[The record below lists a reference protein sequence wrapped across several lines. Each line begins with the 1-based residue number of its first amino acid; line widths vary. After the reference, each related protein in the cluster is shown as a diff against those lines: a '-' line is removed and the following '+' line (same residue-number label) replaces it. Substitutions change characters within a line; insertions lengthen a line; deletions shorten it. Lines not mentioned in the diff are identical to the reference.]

1 MPSLAVQRIKV
12 LSAGVFSLV
21 LALGVARFAYTP
33 LLPLMRLQAGLGV
46 AQAGW
51 LATINYTG
59 YLLGAVASSLIVDIA
74 VKDKLYRTG
83 LALAVASTAMMA
95 LTHAFWI
102 WALSRFIAG
111 LASAAGMLLGG
122 ALVLN
127 WLVRHGQRP
136 ELGILFSGIGL
147 GIALSA
153 GAVQIM
159 SPQLDWTM
167 QWWAFTA
174 IAALLLLP
182 ALGWLPRPERATTS
196 VGGEPLTDRPPG
208 RAFIGLLMAAY
219 FCAGIGYVVS
229 ATFIVAI
236 VDALP
241 GLQGRGTV
249 VFLWLGLASAPAC
262 VLWDLL
268 ARRTGDINALTLAS
282 VLQVAGILLPVW
294 PGTMPFAVAGAV
306 LFGASFVG
314 IVSLVLTMA
323 GRYYPTRPA
332 KMMGRMTVAYGSAQI
347 IAPAVTA
354 QLATHFGGYASGLYL
369 AAISMGLAT
378 ALLLALRR
386 LPRHGAAA

>member
-1 MPSLAVQRIKV
+1 MPILATHRLKV
-12 LSAGVFSLV
+12 LSAGVFSLM

-33 LLPLMRLQAGLGV
+33 LLPLMRSQAGLGV

-74 VKDKLYRTG
+74 VKDRLYRIG
-83 LALAVASTAMMA
+83 LMLAVASTALMA
-95 LTHAFWI
+95 VSTDYRV
-102 WALSRFIAG
+102 WALSRFVAG
-111 LASAAGMLLGG
+111 CGSAAGMLLGG

-153 GAVQIM
+153 GAVDLM
-159 SPQLDWTM
+159 SPGLDWRA

-174 IAALLLLP
+174 IATVLLIP
-182 ALGWLPRPERATTS
+182 ALGWLPRPDRSVTTTR
-196 VGGEPLTDRPPG
+196 GIPLTDRPPG
-208 RAFIGLLMAAY
+208 ALFIGVLMAAY
-219 FCAGIGYVVS
+219 FCSGIGYVVS

-241 GLQGRGTV
+241 GLAGHGTT
-249 VFLWLGLASAPAC
+249 VFLWLGIASAPSC
-262 VLWDLL
+262 IIWDLV
-268 ARRTGDINALTLAS
+268 ARRTGEITALTLAAA
-282 VLQVAGILLPVW
+282 VQIVGILLSVW
-294 PGTMPFAVAGAV
+294 PGTLPFTVLGAV

-332 KMMGRMTVAYGSAQI
+332 KMMGRMTIAYGSAQI
-347 IAPAVTA
+347 IAPAITA
-354 QLATHFGGYASGLYL
+354 QLASRLDGYAVGLYL
-369 AAISMGLAT
+369 AAASMT
-378 ALLLALRR
+378 AAVLLLLTLRR
-386 LPRHGAAA
+386 LPSR